1 MVGIRADGGM
11 CVRDVLRHRASSRSS
26 GMHAELYLRPAAITA
41 AHIFRFLDLLHSSD
55 DVLHFA
61 TAAAAVGAAKE
72 DALALRVGGARPRST
87 VVLDARSGA
96 LVVSSSAEES
106 EQRAALAYARR
117 GASFRSSSST
127 ASRNS
132 REFQVQVQGRGAAWA
147 VAKSGGGDGGGDS
160 GGDGV
165 RCSEVLGR
173 SAALLLRGEGCESLG
188 SDLGFRTTTG
198 DTVIAVGGAHGGSA
212 SSRGC
217 APSTAQLILAAA
229 VAAAE
234 SVPHPDFSPPAFVS
248 SKARILREQCG
259 RVGASRRPLR
269 RSQLLDKLLLLLL
282 SACAPPLP
290 KMGFVRSIFSPTEI
304 YR

>member
-1 MVGIRADGGM
+1 MPLTQNASPQSFDVSSNNAAGASRALAASHPFAEDPAVYRSIPLLESKRTLGGDVVGIRADGGM
-11 CVRDVLRHRASSRSS
+11 CVRDVLRHRASSRPS

-55 DVLHFA
+55 DALHFA

-160 GGDGV
+160 GGDGPGV
-165 RCSEVLGR
+165 RLRLQNDHRRYSDRCWR
-173 SAALLLRGEGCESLG
+173 SPRWLCIVAWMCAFNCAAHPCRRGCGCG
-188 SDLGFRTTTG
+188 KR
-198 DTVIAVGGAHGGSA
+198 A
-212 SSRGC
+212 SS
-217 APSTAQLILAAA
+217 
-229 VAAAE
+229 
-234 SVPHPDFSPPAFVS
+234 
-248 SKARILREQCG
+248 
-259 RVGASRRPLR
+259 
-269 RSQLLDKLLLLLL
+269 
-282 SACAPPLP
+282 
-290 KMGFVRSIFSPTEI
+290 
-304 YR
+304 